1 MITCILQGGL
11 GNQLFQI
18 VTTISYAMT
27 HERKFSFL
35 YSSTLDIGL
44 QRPTYWNSIFFF
56 LKKYLYYKEPID
68 HMNAQVIQEAGFH
81 YTELPAP
88 TESSVVLNGYFQSE
102 KYFQKTWAH
111 IYQLLRVD
119 QQKDVVQS
127 RRLYHYK
134 NMISLHFRLGDL
146 YHTKPAYYPSLP
158 LAYYQRSIDHLI
170 HKLDSTSLQ
179 FLVFYEKEHEDQ
191 ACAIVT
197 DLQTLFPDCRFIRV
211 TDHIPDYEQ
220 MLMMS
225 LCKHHIIANST
236 FSWWG
241 AYLNS
246 ESDKIVC
253 CPSSWFGPALSHLSI
268 QDVCPDSWNK
278 ISV

>member
-18 VTTISYAMT
+18 VATISYAMT
-27 HERKFSFL
+27 HDRKFSFL
-35 YSSTLDIGL
+35 YSNTLNIGVK
-44 QRPTYWNSIFFF
+44 RPTYWNSIFFF

-68 HMNAQVIQEAGFH
+68 NMNAQVIQEAGFH
-81 YTELPAP
+81 YTKLPPP
-88 TESSVVLNGYFQSE
+88 TETSVVLSGYFQSE
-102 KYFQKTWAH
+102 KYFQHMWAP
-111 IYQLLRVD
+111 IYQLLRFD
-119 QQKDVVQS
+119 QQKEVVQS
-127 RRLYHYK
+127 RQLYHYK

-158 LAYYQRSIDHLI
+158 ATYYERSIEYLI
-170 HKLDSTSLQ
+170 HATGSTSLQ
-179 FLVFYEKEHEDQ
+179 FLVFCEKEHNDQ
-191 ACAIVT
+191 AYVIV
-197 DLQTLFPDCRFIRV
+197 DQLQLLFPDCRFIRI
-211 TDHIPDYEQ
+211 TEPIPDWEQ
-220 MLMMS
+220 ILMMS

-241 AYLNS
+241 AYLH
-246 ESDKIVC
+246 SDPEKIVC
-253 CPSSWFGPALSHLSI
+253 YPNTWFGPALSHLLV